1 MTVEFSNS
9 DEIVSASKGV
19 GAILFA
25 CNINAVRS
33 AMAEAMVKVT
43 CPGEIFVDSCG
54 VSPGNPDG
62 FAVAVLQEIG
72 IDMAK
77 QSPKTISNSMISN
90 SFKTVNMGCM
100 DKESCPALFVKDV
113 IDWNIPD
120 PKEKTIE
127 QVREIRDQIKSEVL
141 NLIKSI
147 DDEK

>member
-1 MTVEFSNS
+1 MTKNVLFVCVE
-9 DEIVSASKGV
+9 
-19 GAILFA
+19 
-25 CNINAVRS
+25 NAGRS
-33 AMAEAMVKVT
+33 QMAESFFKKFTKDRFNVISAGTVPSKNL
-43 CPGEIFVDSCG
+43 
-54 VSPGNPDG
+54 NPI
-62 FAVAVLQEIG
+62 VVQVMKEIG
-72 IDMAK
+72 IDMTS
-77 QSPKTISNSMISN
+77 QSPKTISNSMIDN

-127 QVREIRDQIKSEVL
+127 EVRDIRDQIKSEVL